1 MSKTIITRNVMALIY
16 LDPTDLLTKYGI
28 VGSGIADQSEEAK
41 IDMKERIPVFEKA
54 SGLFYS
60 GYGWPIDKGTEVEVA
75 RLIDIPEHSGS
86 IRNYR
91 ATNLEVFIIPATEG
105 TWNKEKT
112 NG

>member
-1 MSKTIITRNVMALIY
+1 MSKTIITRDVMALIY

-28 VGSGIADQSEEAK
+28 VGSGIAE
-41 IDMKERIPVFEKA
+41 
-54 SGLFYS
+54 
-60 GYGWPIDKGTEVEVA
+60 
-75 RLIDIPEHSGS
+75 LIDVPDHNSS
-86 IRNYR
+86 IHNYR